1 MCPALVP
8 VKNQDR
14 HTERRREEAKL
25 LAAER
30 AAGAVHEQAERGR
43 VDHCI
48 TPTCNY
54 CSSELLL
61 VLKFGAMPIPA
72 TFSAS

>member
-30 AAGAVHEQAERGR
+30 AAGAVHEQAERDSKRLPMNYNEDAWTTVSLRR
-43 VDHCI
+43 VI
-48 TPTCNY
+48 TVVV
-54 CSSELLL
+54 SSY
-61 VLKFGAMPIPA
+61 
-72 TFSAS
+72 